1 MALTKAEQAE
11 LDALEA
17 EEAQASSGLTLEEE
31 QELASLEAEEANMVS
46 AVPDYVPG
54 YDSTRDL
61 FKRDKNAKGIDPL
74 EAMRL
79 ASTAA
84 TFGQQPRISALT
96 ETAFSGRPYGE
107 ALKEHQGELK
117 RIREETPLAASAIEI
132 PVGMAA
138 TGPLKAASMIGKVGL
153 GAFLGA
159 GYGSEQAD
167 LATDEGRKST
177 ALSSLFGG
185 GIGAAGGL
193 AEKGLNKLAKTPQA
207 LEMMSK
213 KAMLNA
219 TGATGSQVEKFAPDA
234 ADQIYNRNM
243 VRAFDTPETIA
254 KRAQGMLDDS
264 NQIMDNVISELE
276 EAGVKVDKRKIVEK
290 LKEKISAV
298 ATDPAKKG
306 DARQLQ
312 SLLDDIEGPNSA
324 RRVYEP
330 NLEYNKFQKPS
341 SADIYMQSP
350 IEQAELMGSSGGSF
364 KEVPLT
370 KGTDKYLQ
378 TAEDP
383 SNFISPSSAEKTKRG
398 FQDKARSLYAEPE
411 RGVANK
417 TAGSVYRQSVEDV
430 ATEYN
435 PALADQFKEAK
446 QTYGLV
452 APIQEAAEKRANQRN
467 QMPWGAFMDTVAFG
481 AGAGLG
487 GEEGAASGLGFIGLR
502 RFGAPRAASTAG
514 ALLKYGAKAT
524 QGAETLFPKLSP
536 MFNRTAKIL
545 SQTESPA
552 ASQYMMGQREL
563 QEE

>member
-17 EEAQASSGLTLEEE
+17 EEAQASSGLTPEEE

-132 PVGMAA
+132 PIGMAA
-138 TGPLKAASMIGKVGL
+138 TAPMSAASMLGKIGL

-185 GIGAAGGL
+185 GISGAGGL
-193 AEKGLNKLAKTPQA
+193 AEKGFNKLAKTPQI
-207 LEMMSK
+207 LETMSK

-264 NQIMDNVISELE
+264 NQIMDNVISELDA
-276 EAGVKVDKRKIVEK
+276 AGVKVDKRKIVEK

-312 SLLDDIEGPNSA
+312 SLLDDIE
-324 RRVYEP
+324 
-330 NLEYNKFQKPS
+330 
-341 SADIYMQSP
+341 
-350 IEQAELMGSSGGSF
+350 SGGTPFSSS
-364 KEVPLT
+364 
-370 KGTDKYLQ
+370 DKYLQ

-467 QMPWGAFMDTVAFG
+467 QMPWGAFMDTLTFS

-487 GEEGAASGLGFIGLR
+487 GGEGATGGLGLIGLR

-514 ALLKYGAKAT
+514 AMLKYGAKAT

-563 QEE
+563 QQQE